1 MPDFAGQFRLV
12 VLGTGIPRLGTWFQE
27 PASAAKAARRPVVLG
42 TFGDVVLGTYPA
54 WFWEPRPVVTG
65 TRAGIFSREN
75 NEIVSL

>member
-1 MPDFAGQFRLV
+1 MPDFSGQSRLV

-27 PASAAKAARRPVVLG
+27 PAGGAQAARKPVVLG

-65 TRAGIFSREN
+65 TGREKFAREN
-75 NEIVSL
+75 KEILSL